1 MINAC
6 KRDAILYDFC
16 AEETTATK
24 PTSLG
29 RRLPKAK
36 VCIEGGGTIMSEM
49 DPAKLR
55 AAVAAAEQVET
66 GMIVGLGTGTT
77 ASAMVR
83 QLGLRIERQSLQF
96 IGVATSAATA
106 ALARSVGITL
116 RDLDEVET
124 LDLNLDGADEIDGQF
139 RMVKGHGGAL
149 LREKIVASAARRHV
163 AIITADKRVERLG
176 TKMPIPVEVSP
187 FGLHHIE
194 RRLSALGA
202 ATALRTDP
210 AGALFVTDGGHQIID
225 CAFARIDDPEG
236 LEQRLKSIA
245 GVFETGLF
253 VNLCDVII
261 VGHADR
267 VETVERSSSP
277 AQ

>member
-1 MINAC
+1 M
-6 KRDAILYDFC
+6 RLPWRL
-16 AEETTATK
+16 TATE
-24 PTSLG
+24 PISQG
-29 RRLPKAK
+29 RRVPKAEG
-36 VCIEGGGTIMSEM
+36 CIEGGGTIMSEF
-49 DPAKLR
+49 DLAKLR
-55 AAVAAAEQVET
+55 AAEAAAAQVET

-83 QLGLRIERQSLQF
+83 QLGARVERQSLRF
-96 IGVATSAATA
+96 VGVATSAATS
-106 ALARSVGITL
+106 ALARSLGITL
-116 RDLDEVET
+116 RELDEVDT
-124 LDLNLDGADEIDGQF
+124 LDLNLDGADEIDGRF

-187 FGLHHIE
+187 FGLRHIE
-194 RRLSALGA
+194 RDLRDLGA
-202 ATALRTDP
+202 VTTLRVDP
-210 AGALFVTDGGHQIID
+210 AGAPFVTDGGHQIID
-225 CAFARIDDPEG
+225 CEFAPIDDPEA
-236 LEQRLKSIA
+236 LEHKLKQVV

-267 VETVERSSSP
+267 VETIERNP